1 MGLTLYLA
9 DWRGLVWEVEDM
21 MFCPHKQTA
30 EIKFSKVTDP
40 GHTSAVV
47 DKGKTSTIYKGEQ
60 DVDGL
65 NPTSCCCY
73 VQPWKIVV

>member
-1 MGLTLYLA
+1 MGLSLHLA
-9 DWRGLVWEVEDM
+9 DRRGLVWEVEDM

-47 DKGKTSTIYKGEQ
+47 DKEKKAQRIRVSKR
-60 DVDGL
+60 L
-65 NPTSCCCY
+65 MS
-73 VQPWKIVV
+73 